1 MDTKRGKPIV
11 EDLRREINRRRAKE
25 KEEKYNYL
33 NNKVETRNVS
43 NIRVKLKKM
52 KLHDEEEKKKM
63 NKKNKKKKKVSK
75 NFWTDVISKKKLK
88 STAAR
93 TTARPAK
100 VQTKQPET
108 QANPKVETAAEAPST
123 PLKTFSSEEMKKL
136 VSELI
141 KQEMEKIAG
150 RVKTPEVVAEPQG
163 DELELDLS
171 QEEKEWLLSY

>member
-1 MDTKRGKPIV
+1 M

-52 KLHDEEEKKKM
+52 KLHDEEDKKKM
-63 NKKNKKKKKVSK
+63 IKKNKKKKKVSK

-88 STAAR
+88 STAAK

-100 VQTKQPET
+100 VQIKQPV
-108 QANPKVETAAEAPST
+108 KVETTAEAPST
-123 PLKTFSSEEMKKL
+123 PLKTYSSEEMKKL

-150 RVKTPEVVAEPQG
+150 RVKTPEVVAEPRG

-171 QEEKEWLLSY
+171 EEEKEWLLSN